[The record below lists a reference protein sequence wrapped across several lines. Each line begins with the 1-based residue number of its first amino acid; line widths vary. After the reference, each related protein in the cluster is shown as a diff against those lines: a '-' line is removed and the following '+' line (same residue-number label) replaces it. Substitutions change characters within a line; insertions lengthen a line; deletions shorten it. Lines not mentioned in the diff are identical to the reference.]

1 MALPNFPNTGR
12 EAGSVEAQG
21 ARMYWIPEVHPSPSC
36 VGSAVEACGF
46 VCVQRERGVEVYLGP
61 SNSQRPL
68 IPDPEGSSCQ
78 KHRKSPLVS

>member
-12 EAGSVEAQG
+12 EAGSVEG
-21 ARMYWIPEVHPSPSC
+21 SRMYWIPEVQPSPSC

-46 VCVQRERGVEVYLGP
+46 ASVQREPEVEVCLGP
-61 SNSQRPL
+61 SNSQCPL